1 MTTEKNYKFSVLEAS
16 LRYPDEIVKYIE
28 EDEDVQGMKCF
39 EKFADAK
46 EFAKECLEEKYK
58 IIHNMKAKDVK

>member
-16 LRYPDEIVKYIE
+16 LRYPDEIVKYME

-46 EFAKECLEEKYK
+46 EFAKEFKRFAVLELQKFR
-58 IIHNMKAKDVK
+58 IT